1 MHTIILDTDIGTDV
15 DDALALA
22 VLLGSQE
29 VDLVGITT
37 VYGDVRLRSQ
47 IAMNLCS
54 MVNKEI
60 PTYMGEDKTISG
72 REVWMSGSEGK
83 NFESL
88 DSFTPQATS
97 AVDFLIEAVIAQ
109 PQAIDVIA
117 IGPLTNLARAIQSSR
132 DFEKKVKRVWIMG
145 GDFTQSKVEHNF
157 KCDIDAARIV
167 LESNVPITI
176 LDLPSSQKTII
187 GMQEIEQIRNAPV
200 IGTLLYS
207 EIMSWIKPR
216 NQDWTI
222 PHDPIAALSLLAPEF
237 FEASSP
243 GKAKVDSD
251 GLSFW
256 SESPNGNVVLVKPA
270 HPESAVKRL
279 IELITSQSRAWH
291 GYQLF
296 QPAALDVEQRF
307 L

>member
-279 IELITSQSRAWH
+279 IELITS
-291 GYQLF
+291 
-296 QPAALDVEQRF
+296 
-307 L
+307 

>member
-243 GKAKVDSD
+243 GKAKVDPD

-279 IELITSQSRAWH
+279 IELITS
-291 GYQLF
+291 
-296 QPAALDVEQRF
+296 
-307 L
+307 